1 MLEILLLIGL
11 TKKIG
16 NILHAKGRP
25 SGWFKLL
32 TVVLWIG
39 GELLGAIIG
48 GVIGEISELGLVVAY
63 PLALIGAVL
72 GALVAYLIAQSVRPV
87 ETFEPP
93 PPPPPT
99 FT

>member
-1 MLEILLLIGL
+1 MLEIILLIGL

-16 NILHAKGRP
+16 SILEAKGRK

-32 TVVLWIG
+32 TVALWIG
-39 GELLGAIIG
+39 GEIVGGIIGAVVGQISGLGFGVGYLLALLGA
-48 GVIGEISELGLVVAY
+48 AC
-63 PLALIGAVL
+63 
-72 GALVAYLIAQSVRPV
+72 GALVAYLIAKNVRAV

-93 PPPPPT
+93 PPPPI

>member
-1 MLEILLLIGL
+1 MLEIILLIGL

-16 NILHAKGRP
+16 NMLNAKGRK

-39 GELLGAIIG
+39 GELIGAVIG
-48 GVIGEISELGLVVAY
+48 AVIGEISDLGLVVAY
-63 PLALIGAVL
+63 PLALL
-72 GALVAYLIAQSVRPV
+72 GAAGGALTAYLIAKNVRPV

-93 PPPPPT
+93 PPPPV